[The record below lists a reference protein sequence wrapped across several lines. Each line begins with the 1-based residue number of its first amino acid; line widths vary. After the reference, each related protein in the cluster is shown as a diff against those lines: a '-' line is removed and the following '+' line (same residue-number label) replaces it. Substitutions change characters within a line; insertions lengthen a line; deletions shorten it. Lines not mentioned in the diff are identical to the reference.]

1 MPFGEFSK
9 WVEDQAN
16 ILRRES
22 FLKPNTASVEKVSP
36 KPNHGTYAT
45 QGQNYALGPSG
56 GSNTGNNS
64 NNQKPP
70 SNVPAGGT
78 NRTSEKYGLPRP
90 PTRCP
95 VCNQGEPH
103 FLASCDMFQS
113 YHNEDM
119 WKIIDKEGVCQ
130 FCLKNDV
137 YHKWNECSEKRA
149 KCSKCKWYHHAV
161 LGCRPPRADGGPKN
175 TGRG

>member
-1 MPFGEFSK
+1 MGRGPGQHLKEGILPETKHCQFGKGLAKAESRNICYPGSK
-9 WVEDQAN
+9 LC
-16 ILRRES
+16 LRT
-22 FLKPNTASVEKVSP
+22 L
-36 KPNHGTYAT
+36 
-45 QGQNYALGPSG
+45 G

-103 FLASCDMFQS
+103 FLATCDMFRS